1 MDKLFEQFA
10 FEPPEGLESR
20 IYSPT
25 YPESE
30 DAIRGQ
36 IQGMSNQL
44 RDKLNFIL
52 ETLSK
57 EDTDDSGADYIG
69 SAPLPGINAKHVGG
83 QLREIFSLLQTLSIG
98 TIPDGTITTGKLADG
113 AVTLQKIAGGSI
125 PLSWVTGSIR
135 IVTGSYWG
143 TGTAGSA
150 KPCSLTF
157 DGEPKLVIIS
167 SGEPS
172 GITRGSM
179 VLIKGA
185 YDALGMGSQHYTKD
199 SLAVEWGKNSVTWYS
214 YGETTAD
221 VTLQANYIDSVYN
234 YCAIVG

>member
-57 EDTDDSGADYIG
+57 EGTDDSGADYIG
-69 SAPLPGINAKHVGG
+69 SAPLPGINANHVGG
-83 QLREIFSLLQTLSIG
+83 QLREIFALIQNLSVG
-98 TIPDGTITTGKLADG
+98 AIPDGTITTGKLADG
-113 AVTLQKIAGGSI
+113 AVTLEKISGGSI
-125 PLSWVTGSIR
+125 PLSWVSGSLK
-135 IVTGSYWG
+135 IVTGSYRG
-143 TGTAGSA
+143 TGTAGSG

-157 DGEPKLVIIS
+157 DGEPQLVIIS
-167 SGEPS
+167 SGETS
-172 GITRGSM
+172 GVTRGLI

-185 YDALGMGSQHYTKD
+185 YDTLGMGSQSHTKD
-199 SLAVEWGKNSVTWYS
+199 SLTIEWGENSVSWYS
-214 YGETTAD
+214 YGETTIDA
-221 VTLQANYIDSVYN
+221 TLQANYLDSTYN
-234 YCAIVG
+234 YFAIVR